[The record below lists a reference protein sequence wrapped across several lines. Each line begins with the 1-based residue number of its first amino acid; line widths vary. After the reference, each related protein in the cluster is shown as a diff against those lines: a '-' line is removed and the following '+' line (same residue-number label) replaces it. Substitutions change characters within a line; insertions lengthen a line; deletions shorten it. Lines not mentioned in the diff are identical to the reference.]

1 MELLLRVAIVFAAG
15 LPGLLLI
22 PLLIG
27 ACLIGAWRGERIGEI
42 LGLGCGLGLLMEGAI
57 AAFML
62 VQASNFVA
70 RMYQVRWGEALGFL
84 LRALFFPHART
95 PVGHARD
102 GDLTAA
108 TRTSP
113 LVRIG
118 GPGTLVVHESCLVL
132 LERGGVFVRLIGPG
146 EHRLRP
152 FERPALVLDLRPQIR
167 RRQVNAWT
175 QDGLPV
181 QARLEL
187 GARLR
192 WEPGDAAGEARLI
205 RMAYAL
211 DTGSRDR
218 GYGVDWA
225 GELADEARNRL
236 ARRLGTLW
244 FDELWSPY
252 TSPEGAQ
259 AQPPR
264 FAGEPAEQRNTRGIP
279 ERPPEDAPIPVRWE
293 QIREEIRAE
302 LEEQAARWNA
312 QILHFAFTPPMP
324 RPEVEPL
331 IRQAWLEHWQVPW
344 RGWVV
349 HMQSRAVRE
358 QLRQRE
364 LARAMGQRELLEAIT
379 AVVREEWSAEDPQRG
394 LHRLLLRLVEL
405 VQHWAQPEMA
415 LLTPKELL
423 ELFHHLQRIIQSPQG
438 DTGGASGGA
447 GASPAFPSDSDL
459 E

>member
-22 PLLIG
+22 PL
-27 ACLIGAWRGERIGEI
+27 LIGAWRGERIGEI

-62 VQASNFVA
+62 VQASTFVA

>member
-22 PLLIG
+22 PL
-27 ACLIGAWRGERIGEI
+27 LIGAWRGERIGEI

>member
-1 MELLLRVAIVFAAG
+1 MELLLRVAIPFAAG
-15 LPGLLLI
+15 LPGLVLV
-22 PLLIG
+22 PL
-27 ACLIGAWRGERIGEI
+27 LIGAWRGERIGEI
-42 LGLGCGLGLLMEGAI
+42 LGLGCGLGFLMEGAI

-62 VQASNFVA
+62 VQASTFVA
-70 RMYQVRWGEALGFL
+70 RMYRVRWGQAVGFL
-84 LRALFFPHART
+84 LRALFFPHAQT

-102 GDLTAA
+102 GDLTATTCA
-108 TRTSP
+108 SP

-132 LERGGVFVRLIGPG
+132 LERGGAFVRLIGPG

-167 RRQVNAWT
+167 NGAVKVWT

-181 QARLEL
+181 QASLSL

-218 GYGVDWA
+218 GYGVNWA

-236 ARRLGTLW
+236 ARRLGALW
-244 FDELWSPY
+244 FDEMWSPY
-252 TSPEGAQ
+252 TSLEEAR

-264 FAGEPAEQRNTRGIP
+264 FAGERAEPPHIRGIP
-279 ERPPEDAPIPVRWE
+279 ERPPEDAPTPVRWE
-293 QIREEIRAE
+293 QIRAAIRAE
-302 LEEQAARWNA
+302 LEGQAAQWNA

-379 AVVREEWSAEDPQRG
+379 AVVREEWSAADPQRG

-405 VQHWAQPEMA
+405 VQHWAQPEAA

-423 ELFHHLQRIIQSPQG
+423 ELFHHLRRILQSRSAAHRHLFHPEG
-438 DTGGASGGA
+438 
-447 GASPAFPSDSDL
+447 
-459 E
+459 

>member
-1 MELLLRVAIVFAAG
+1 VRALMELLLRVAIVFAAG

-22 PLLIG
+22 PL
-27 ACLIGAWRGERIGEI
+27 LIGAWRGERIGEI

>member
-22 PLLIG
+22 PL
-27 ACLIGAWRGERIGEI
+27 LIGAWRGERIGEI

-146 EHRLRP
+146 EHPLRP

>member
-1 MELLLRVAIVFAAG
+1 VRARMEFLLRVAIPFAAG
-15 LPGLLLI
+15 LPGLVLV
-22 PLLIG
+22 PL
-27 ACLIGAWRGERIGEI
+27 LIGAWRGERIGEI
-42 LGLGCGLGLLMEGAI
+42 LGLGCGLGFLMEGAI

-62 VQASNFVA
+62 VQASTFVA
-70 RMYQVRWGEALGFL
+70 RMYRVRWGQAVGFL

-102 GDLTAA
+102 GDLTAT
-108 TRTSP
+108 TRASP

-132 LERGGVFVRLIGPG
+132 LERGGAFVRLIGPG

-187 GARLR
+187 GAQLR

-236 ARRLGTLW
+236 ARRLGALW
-244 FDELWSPY
+244 FDEMWSPY
-252 TSPEGAQ
+252 TSLEEAR

-264 FAGEPAEQRNTRGIP
+264 FAGEPAEPPHTRGIP
-279 ERPPEDAPIPVRWE
+279 ERPPEDAPTPVRWE
-293 QIREEIRAE
+293 QIRAAIRAE
-302 LEEQAARWNA
+302 LEGQAAQWNA

-379 AVVREEWSAEDPQRG
+379 AVVREEWSAADPQRG

-405 VQHWAQPEMA
+405 VQHWAQPEAA

-423 ELFHHLQRIIQSPQG
+423 ELFHHLRRILQSPQG

-447 GASPAFPSDSDL
+447 GASPSFPSDSDL
-459 E
+459 G